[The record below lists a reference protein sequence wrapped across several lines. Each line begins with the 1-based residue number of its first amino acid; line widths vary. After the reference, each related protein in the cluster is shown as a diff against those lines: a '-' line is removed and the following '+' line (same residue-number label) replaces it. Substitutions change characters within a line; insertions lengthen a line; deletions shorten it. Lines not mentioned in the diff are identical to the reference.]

1 MARQWRLGAVVAV
14 AIGMAVA
21 AGGALA
27 QSGAEQVKIRQQHF
41 KDQGKAFKAVVDE
54 LKKDSPDKALIAA
67 NADKL
72 KASSSQLPTWFPK
85 GSGAETGVK
94 TAAKP
99 EVWADAAGFAAA
111 AERFKAEGAKFD
123 ETAHGGDLDAIK
135 AGARALGGACKNC
148 HDKYRV
154 PDKT

>member
-1 MARQWRLGAVVAV
+1 MARRWKMGAMALAV
-14 AIGMAVA
+14 GVAVA

-27 QSGAEQVKIRQQHF
+27 QGGGDAVKIRQQHF
-41 KDQGKAFKAVVDE
+41 KDQGKAFKAIVDE
-54 LKKDSPDKALIAA
+54 LKKDSPDKGLIAA
-67 NADKL
+67 NADKI
-72 KASSSQLPTWFPK
+72 KVFSSQLPTWFPK

-99 EVWADAAGFAAA
+99 EVWTDAEGFAAA
-111 AERFKAEGAKFD
+111 AERFRTEGATFD
-123 ETAHGGDLDAIK
+123 DTAHGGDLDAIK